1 MKYTREG
8 QSLTI
13 YLKGRIDANNSA
25 SVDEELFSIINKEE
39 KPFSL
44 VLNAGDLEYISSAGL
59 RIILK
64 IKKAC
69 NDLKIIEVKREVY
82 DIFEMTGFS
91 QMIDIQK
98 EFRKLDVSNCKVIG
112 KGAKGIVY
120 RYDDETIVKVYNNY
134 GLEEINHER
143 YLAKFAFV
151 SGVPSAI
158 AYDTVKVGDK
168 YGSVFE
174 LLNASSMTK
183 CLQDNLDKLDIYAKE
198 FADIIKKV
206 HDKEVDV
213 KDLPSAKEVFLKKAK
228 MLLEDLDDK
237 DRLKLQSLLDGIKET
252 KNLIHGDY
260 HPSNIMM
267 QEDEPLLIDMD
278 TLSYG
283 NRIYDLANTY
293 VCLKGFGKIDESMTI
308 EFLGFGHKYSSLF
321 FDYFLKY
328 YLGSE
333 DKDFLKKEDDKVKLL
348 AYIRLYYH
356 FKRRKKSEDDYKNE
370 IEYIFNE
377 IKALINSV
385 SSLNI
390 GE

>member
-1 MKYTREG
+1 MEYTREENN
-8 QSLTI
+8 LTI

-25 SVDEELFSIINKEE
+25 SVDEELFSINNKEE
-39 KPFSL
+39 KPFNL
-44 VLNAGDLEYISSAGL
+44 VLNACDLDYISSAGL

-69 NDLKIIEVKREVY
+69 DDLKIIEVKREVY
-82 DIFEMTGFS
+82 EIFDMTGFS

-112 KGAKGIVY
+112 KGAKGTVY
-120 RYDDETIVKVYNNY
+120 RYDDETIVKVYNKY

-151 SGVPSAI
+151 SGIPSAI

-183 CLQDNLDKLDIYAKE
+183 CLQDNLDKLDTYAKE

-228 MLLEDLDDK
+228 MILEDLDDK
-237 DRLKLQSLLDGIKET
+237 DRLKLLSLLDV
-252 KNLIHGDY
+252 
-260 HPSNIMM
+260 
-267 QEDEPLLIDMD
+267 
-278 TLSYG
+278 
-283 NRIYDLANTY
+283 AN
-293 VCLKGFGKIDESMTI
+293 CLK
-308 EFLGFGHKYSSLF
+308 
-321 FDYFLKY
+321 
-328 YLGSE
+328 
-333 DKDFLKKEDDKVKLL
+333 KL
-348 AYIRLYYH
+348 
-356 FKRRKKSEDDYKNE
+356 
-370 IEYIFNE
+370 
-377 IKALINSV
+377 
-385 SSLNI
+385 
-390 GE
+390 